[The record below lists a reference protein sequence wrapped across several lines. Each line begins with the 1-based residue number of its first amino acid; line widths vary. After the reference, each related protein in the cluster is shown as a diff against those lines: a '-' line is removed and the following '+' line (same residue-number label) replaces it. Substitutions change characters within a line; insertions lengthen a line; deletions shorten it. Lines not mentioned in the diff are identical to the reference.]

1 MPTWRDKVKPDLICP
16 NRKHIYTVWLFPV
29 AYIVHYVP
37 FTAEEI
43 LWTSDRSQPR
53 LQLLF
58 IVWGA
63 FDWTESLM
71 RKWSTMWCQKPFWRK
86 WWICKLW
93 MFRSSKCEC
102 CLCFGAHWLIDNLTT
117 NILKRTPEKVQFW
130 FHGTFKDAVVL
141 CDGMSQSLPTLLLHT
156 QKCVLFLHQKSTYF
170 MGVVWVGT
178 LGCSKNER
186 KRTDY

>member
-1 MPTWRDKVKPDLICP
+1 MPTWRDKAKPDLICP

-141 CDGMSQSLPTLLLHT
+141 CDGMSQSLPTLTLKSVYFFFTKRVHT
-156 QKCVLFLHQKSTYF
+156 LRAYY
-170 MGVVWVGT
+170 
-178 LGCSKNER
+178 E
-186 KRTDY
+186 